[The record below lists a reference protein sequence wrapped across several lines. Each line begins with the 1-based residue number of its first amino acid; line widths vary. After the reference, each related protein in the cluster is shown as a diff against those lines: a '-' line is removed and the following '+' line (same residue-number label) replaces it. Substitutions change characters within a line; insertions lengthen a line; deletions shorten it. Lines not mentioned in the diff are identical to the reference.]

1 MFLKLLGYQTSS
13 LLASQLL
20 LLISWADT
28 IEMSISISTLSFQ
41 AEFRFCWWRGGTTDP
56 VISRVRAAHRT
67 HVASSFA
74 ALLCPENRGGMGR
87 KIKHLPVTS
96 LSLWTWHSNIA
107 SHPGQWVEA
116 NASGGM

>member
-41 AEFRFCWWRGGTTDP
+41 AEFRFCCGEEGPLT
-56 VISRVRAAHRT
+56 
-67 HVASSFA
+67 
-74 ALLCPENRGGMGR
+74 L
-87 KIKHLPVTS
+87 
-96 LSLWTWHSNIA
+96 
-107 SHPGQWVEA
+107 
-116 NASGGM
+116 

>member
-1 MFLKLLGYQTSS
+1 MFLKLLGYQASS

-20 LLISWADT
+20 LLISWAGT
-28 IEMSISISTLSFQ
+28 IEMSISINTPSFQ
-41 AEFRFCWWRGGTTDP
+41 AGFRFYWWRGGTADL

-74 ALLCPENRGGMGR
+74 ALPCPENRGGMGG

-96 LSLWTWHSNIA
+96 LSPWIWHSNIA
-107 SHPGQWVEA
+107 SHPGQCVEA